1 MTYELGVDLGTTYTA
16 AAVRRGGS
24 VRVVQLTGD
33 SQSMPSV
40 VAVRDDGEL
49 IAGQAAERRATTH
62 PSRAVREF
70 KRRFGDAAPI
80 VLGGRAHSVQ
90 DLTARLL
97 TEVIDRTAEIEG
109 GRPARLALA
118 HPASW
123 GPFRLDGLR
132 AAAASVGYDDV
143 VLVPEPVAAAL
154 ANRDRLPTD
163 GLVVVYDL
171 GGGTFDAAVIRN
183 SAVVE
188 ILGTPEGV
196 ERLGGSDFDQAVL
209 AHVDATL
216 GGTVSTADHRDPD
229 HAAALSRLRDE
240 CRAAKEA
247 LSADT
252 EADVPVA
259 LEAVRTNVRLTRAEF
274 ESMIRPRLADS
285 LAVLDRVVAST
296 GAQWSEVDGVLLVG
310 GSSRIPVVGQLV
322 AEHTGRPLITS
333 GNPSFSI
340 AIGTVAAIPVADG
353 TDGVTAAGG
362 SGPLTPDPG
371 TATDPEPTR
380 PDRPTRGGAGRIAV
394 AAGLLVAA
402 AVAAVVV
409 LGGGSDTTDDNTGAD
424 TTPTPQTST
433 SDTGGPDTGTTPG
446 TGAQADDGAGGG
458 VLPAVTVGDRRLD
471 PVRCT
476 GAGDALAGATDL
488 AVSDG
493 SVFVLSGGVARALT
507 ATVSDDGCRL
517 EFDEERTARLAFDDA
532 FTDISATPS
541 GLVVGAGLDRGA
553 VAEADGGFEPC
564 AALRD
569 RVVAN
574 GTTGSAVTWQADVGA
589 RIVRIGDGGCSE
601 PADLPI
607 RLRVLDVVAD
617 GEQEYL
623 VGAVVDGTV
632 KIGRF
637 DSSRADWTQGGTA
650 SADDGYRSVDGLG
663 RCGASV
669 CILDAERGLV
679 HLLAT
684 GGEHRGNVPADDLT
698 GSPEVLRLV
707 TASDGAMWL
716 LTRDGLEIGV
726 VRVAI
731 S

>member
-97 TEVIDRTAEIEG
+97 AEVIDRTAEIEG
-109 GRPARLALA
+109 SRPSRLALA

-154 ANRDRLPTD
+154 ANRDRLPAD

-171 GGGTFDAAVIRN
+171 GGGTFDAAVVRN

-240 CRAAKEA
+240 CRSAKEA

-296 GAQWSEVDGVLLVG
+296 GAQWADVDGVLLVG

-340 AIGTVAAIPVADG
+340 AIGTVTAIPVADG
-353 TDGVTAAGG
+353 PEIVMA
-362 SGPLTPDPG
+362 PG
-371 TATDPEPTR
+371 TSDPATTASEGVGDPESTR
-380 PDRPTRGGAGRIAV
+380 PARPTRGRSGRIAV
-394 AAGLLVAA
+394 AAGLLVVA
-402 AVAAVVV
+402 AVAAVIV
-409 LGGGSDTTDDNTGAD
+409 LGGGSDPTDDSSAPVTGA
-424 TTPTPQTST
+424 
-433 SDTGGPDTGTTPG
+433 PDTGAPDTASPDTSVTPG
-446 TGAQADDGAGGG
+446 TGSA
-458 VLPAVTVGDRRLD
+458 VGD
-471 PVRCT
+471 
-476 GAGDALAGATDL
+476 GGQHLAGATDL

-493 SVFVLSGGVARALT
+493 SVFVLSGGVVRALT

-517 EFDEERTARLAFDDA
+517 ALDDERTARLTFDDA
-532 FTDISATPS
+532 LTDISATPA

-553 VAEADGGFEPC
+553 VAEADGVFEPC

-574 GTTGSAVTWQADVGA
+574 GTTGSAVTWQTDVGA

-601 PADLPI
+601 PTDLPI

-623 VGAVVDGTV
+623 VGAVADGAV

-637 DSSRADWTQGGTA
+637 DSSRADWTQGGAA

-726 VRVAI
+726 VRVAV